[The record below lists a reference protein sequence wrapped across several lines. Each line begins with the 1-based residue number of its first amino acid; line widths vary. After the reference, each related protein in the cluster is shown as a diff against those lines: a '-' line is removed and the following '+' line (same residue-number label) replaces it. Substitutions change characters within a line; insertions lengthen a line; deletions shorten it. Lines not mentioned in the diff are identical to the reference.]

1 MSIQIGCK
9 SNVFPTVRVGNYL
22 HSLPSSE
29 TLGKSGSSGEC
40 EVVRKVSREA
50 HDTLRPGE
58 IKCWTAICGQSLD
71 KLAGVEGRNLRTEG
85 SIYCDLVFFV
95 FRCEPGVEMKYG
107 TRFQTGA
114 LFILSVL
121 LMSPSVTGV
130 KHVDI
135 FQQFQDGSYD
145 EQQNRTASGGSGE
158 LDSEGTVRTEQPT
171 SCVEDV
177 LPSDPLELHEK
188 LEEESEPPKTS
199 VRHLAAPDLMEMFGR
214 LSSGFISANPF
225 RIGEGVRKVL
235 GGIRDSVQAYVNDT
249 VAKFEHQRYRMM
261 TAVRQKVDQLNERI
275 RAHWESEFVEYRD
288 VCLPDESKCMKLL
301 HAQIEQYEQRLRA
314 NVDECHDRLAEE
326 LTRQRREVDEAQRKM
341 DGPYRKMDK
350 CLDRDAGLGR
360 SFLACTGSAVSNLA
374 RLATDALRAFAATMG
389 KMSGVLE
396 RRVDKFDK
404 CVVQRHRLLQQNE
417 RQVATSVK
425 SCFEKQQ
432 SAPED
437 FF

>member
-1 MSIQIGCK
+1 
-9 SNVFPTVRVGNYL
+9 
-22 HSLPSSE
+22 
-29 TLGKSGSSGEC
+29 
-40 EVVRKVSREA
+40 
-50 HDTLRPGE
+50 
-58 IKCWTAICGQSLD
+58 
-71 KLAGVEGRNLRTEG
+71 
-85 SIYCDLVFFV
+85 
-95 FRCEPGVEMKYG
+95 MKYG
-107 TRFQTGA
+107 SRLRAGA
-114 LFILSVL
+114 PLILAVL

-145 EQQNRTASGGSGE
+145 EQQNRPASGDSGE

-177 LPSDPLELHEK
+177 LPTDPLELHEK
-188 LEEESEPPKTS
+188 LEEETEPPKTS
-199 VRHLAAPDLMEMFGR
+199 VRHLAAPDLVAMFGR
-214 LSSGFISANPF
+214 LSTGFISANPF
-225 RIGEGVRKVL
+225 RIGESVRMAL
-235 GGIRDSVQAYVNDT
+235 GGIRDSVHAYVNDT
-249 VAKFEHQRYRMM
+249 VTKFEHLRYRMM

-301 HAQIEQYEQRLRA
+301 HAQIEQYEHRLRA

-326 LTRQRREVDEAQRKM
+326 LANQRHQVDEARRKM
-341 DGPYRKMDK
+341 DGPYRKMGK

-360 SFLACTGSAVSNLA
+360 SFLACTGSAMSNVA
-374 RLATDALRAFAATMG
+374 RLATDALRSFATTMG
-389 KMSGVLE
+389 RMSGALE
-396 RRVDKFDK
+396 QRVDKFDK

-417 RQVATSVK
+417 RQVSTSVK

-432 SAPED
+432 SVPED